1 MLASC
6 SNEPFVLIWTPDS
19 DQPFLN
25 INKITSPVITIKW
38 SNAAQSTDSSANG
51 DKSAAGGSPT
61 PDSLL
66 AIGSQ
71 DGLIQIWNIR
81 LNQMIVKLDS

>member
-38 SNAAQSTDSSANG
+38 SNATQPADTSANG
-51 DKSAAGGSPT
+51 DKSAGGAPT
-61 PDSLL
+61 ADSLL